1 VKQRERER
9 ERERELLTY
18 VMRSRNNFL
27 SKHIEFELALSFAVR
42 AFTLKEE
49 KSDWKRTFDLCNEE
63 VKK

>member
-1 VKQRERER
+1 
-9 ERERELLTY
+9 
-18 VMRSRNNFL
+18 MRSRNNFL